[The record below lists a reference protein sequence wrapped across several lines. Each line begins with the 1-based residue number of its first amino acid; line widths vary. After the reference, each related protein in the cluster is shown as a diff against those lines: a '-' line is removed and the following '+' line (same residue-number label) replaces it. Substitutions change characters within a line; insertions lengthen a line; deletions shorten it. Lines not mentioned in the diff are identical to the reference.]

1 MKKYFMWIA
10 IVVLLAAVVFIYKN
24 NDQGQAKDVSNQP
37 IDVKI
42 ELPNGHIKANEQIT
56 IKAKVT
62 QGGQAVKDA
71 DEVKFQIGENGQQ
84 NSEMLDATNQKDG
97 TYSVNYT
104 FKQDGN
110 YYVVAHVTARDMHM
124 MPKELITVGNPTTTV
139 QPAQHQHGE
148 EHHHGDATIHVMG
161 IENIVANKENM
172 FMIHVQDKHGQPI
185 SKANVRLESWQ
196 DVNGKHEFI
205 DAKEVKAGEYEV
217 KETFTKAGKYSIKA
231 HVEKPGIHEH
241 TVLEITVK

>member
-1 MKKYFMWIA
+1 MKKYFMWIS
-10 IVVLLAAVVFIYKN
+10 IVVLLAAVVYIYKT
-24 NDQGQAKDVSNQP
+24 NDQGQAKDVSDQEVE
-37 IDVKI
+37 VKI
-42 ELPNGHIKANEQIT
+42 ELPNGQIKANEQIT

-62 QGGQAVKDA
+62 QGGLAVKDA
-71 DEVKFQIGENGQQ
+71 DEVKFQVGENGQQ

-110 YYVVAHVTARDMHM
+110 YYVVAHVQARDMHT
-124 MPKELITVGNPTTTV
+124 MPKEFITVGHPATA
-139 QPAQHQHGE
+139 QSAQHNE
-148 EHHHGDATIHVMG
+148 EHHHGDAMIHVMG
-161 IENIVANKENM
+161 LENIVANKENT
-172 FMIHVQDKHGQPI
+172 FMIHAQDKHGQPI

-217 KETFTKAGKYSIKA
+217 KESFTKAGKYSIKA

-241 TVLEITVK
+241 IVQEITVK

>member
-10 IVVLLAAVVFIYKN
+10 IVILLVAVIFIYKN

-37 IDVKI
+37 VDVKI
-42 ELPNGHIKANEQIT
+42 ELPNGQIKANEQIT

-71 DEVKFQIGENGQQ
+71 DEVKFQVGENGQQ
-84 NSEMLDATNQKDG
+84 SSEMLDANNQKDG

-110 YYVVAHVTARDMHM
+110 YYVVAHVTARDMHT
-124 MPKELITVGNPTTTV
+124 MPKELITVGHPTTTAK
-139 QPAQHQHGE
+139 PAMHDE

-161 IENIVANKENM
+161 IENIVANKESM
-172 FMIHVQDKHGQPI
+172 FMIHAQDKHGQPI

-231 HVEKPGIHEH
+231 HVEKPGLHEH

>member
-10 IVVLLAAVVFIYKN
+10 IVVLLVAVVYIYKT
-24 NDQGQAKDVSNQP
+24 NDQDQAKDVSNQQLE
-37 IDVKI
+37 VKI
-42 ELPNGHIKANEQIT
+42 ELPNGQIKANEQIT

-71 DEVKFQIGENGQQ
+71 DEVMFQVGENGQQ

-97 TYSVNYT
+97 TYTVNYT

-110 YYVVAHVTARDMHM
+110 YYVVAHVSARDMHT
-124 MPKELITVGNPTTTV
+124 MPKELITVGNPATA
-139 QPAQHQHGE
+139 QPAKHGE
-148 EHHHGDATIHVMG
+148 EHHHGDAMIHVMG
-161 IENIVANKENM
+161 LENIVVNKENT

-196 DVNGKHEFI
+196 DIKGKHEFI

-217 KETFTKAGKYSIKA
+217 KETFMKAGKYSIKA
-231 HVEKPGIHEH
+231 HAEKPGLHEH
-241 TVLEITVK
+241 IVQEITVK